1 MSMDVSSSERTI
13 PLSPAATVADLAG
26 TAGAS
31 AVPAR
36 DLELRGVS
44 TFVSEPPKAAGVSSG
59 SWIRDRFA
67 CSSLAASSL
76 FSGKAASRRNS
87 KLEEGRKMKSNVDKI
102 RDEDENNA
110 NSEQDGG
117 EGKGPKDEERR
128 LEKEIRAPRVMLADR
143 DPETQVSAAEVAR
156 KIRLEQQREGN
167 NNAMRDTSSSSSD
180 DELGGGLPGESRI
193 NSTRI
198 LMNNHETGQRRVP
211 QFESSR
217 KKRFIAGASRPETAI
232 PRPNLTDTLSDE
244 DTLSLVSSIGSNST
258 LSSLSPKKQVA
269 AMGRGGWR
277 EAKQTLPIQNRSPWT
292 ATKHRPISLA
302 ASEST
307 RDSGNDIR
315 LRAKAAMIDR
325 SMSATPTR
333 NKYGRMSGSSGF
345 PIGGRYSSLGM
356 EIGGGERHRM
366 MMDPSPSPS
375 PSVNAM
381 LKALDMAKSTAGRV
395 SPAPI
400 RSVTP
405 ASAPASAIAAADMW
419 ADGQRSGKPVNM
431 QSLSGIT
438 EDGGHGREVK
448 TGAALASVGMA
459 VGDNDVKIRTGSG
472 EAVNSR
478 AWRFTEK
485 QHTQASK
492 LLTVRLAA
500 TAMAPGICARILFFL
515 RANAYTVA
523 SRASRSV

>member
-1 MSMDVSSSERTI
+1 MDVSSSERTI
-13 PLSPAATVADLAG
+13 PLSPAPTVADLAG

-31 AVPAR
+31 AVPAP

-76 FSGKAASRRNS
+76 FSGKEASRRES
-87 KLEEGRKMKSNVDKI
+87 KLKEGREMKSNVEEI
-102 RDEDENNA
+102 RDRDGNNA
-110 NSEQDGG
+110 RSEQDEG
-117 EGKGPKDEERR
+117 EGKGPKDEQRR
-128 LEKEIRAPRVMLADR
+128 LEKEIRASRVMLDDR
-143 DPETQVSAAEVAR
+143 DPGTQVSAAEIAR
-156 KIRLEQQREGN
+156 KIRLERQHKGN
-167 NNAMRDTSSSSSD
+167 HNSVRDTSSSSSDD

-217 KKRFIAGASRPETAI
+217 KKSFIAGASRPESAI
-232 PRPNLTDTLSDE
+232 ARPHLTDTLSDE

-333 NKYGRMSGSSGF
+333 NNYGRMSGSSGF

-366 MMDPSPSPS
+366 IMAASPSPS

-395 SPAPI
+395 SPAPM

-405 ASAPASAIAAADMW
+405 ASAPASALAAADMW

-438 EDGGHGREVK
+438 EDGGHGRQVK
-448 TGAALASVGMA
+448 TALESVAMD
-459 VGDNDVKIRTGSG
+459 VGDNDVKVRTGSG
-472 EAVNSR
+472 GAVNGR
-478 AWRFTEK
+478 AGRFTEK
-485 QHTQASK
+485 QPTQASK

-500 TAMAPGICARILFFL
+500 TAMAPGICVRILFFL

-523 SRASRSV
+523 SRASRSVYN